1 MARDV
6 RPLEAAAAALA
17 RRDRSAAD
25 LRSQL
30 ERRGV
35 AADDA
40 AAAVE
45 RLEAAGYVDDAR
57 YATARAETLAARGY
71 GNSVIERELERQ
83 GIAREHVDAALA
95 HLEPEAVR
103 AAALLERWGRAPKV
117 ARRLV
122 AKGFDREAVAAA
134 LGDPPGP

>member
-1 MARDV
+1 MARQV

-25 LRSQL
+25 LRAQL

-35 AADDA
+35 PADDA
-40 AAAVE
+40 ARTVE

-57 YATARAETLAARGY
+57 FAAARAETLATRGY
-71 GNSVIERELERQ
+71 GNAVIARELERQ
-83 GIAREHVDAALA
+83 GIGRDEIGSALA
-95 HLEPEAVR
+95 QLEPETAR
-103 AAALLERWGRAPKV
+103 AAALLERFGRAPKA

-134 LGDPPGP
+134 LGDPPDA